1 MRQWVLSLPHRVRL
15 LCAYDPQLCRVV
27 RALFV
32 RAVANCYRRAGR
44 RHCLLRAN
52 TGAVV
57 FDQRFDSA
65 IRLDVHFHG
74 LFADGV
80 FTCALGQA
88 RADFHTATALTDDEV
103 ARTVRQI
110 RNRVLRRL
118 RRLGKLE
125 FADDD
130 DEDPEVLL
138 QIHAAA
144 VQGRVALGPA
154 AGTPDARPGRGS
166 VQVQFR
172 NGPGSLC
179 ADLDGFSLHAAV
191 RVPAGRRPSLEH
203 LIRYVARPPLAEDRL
218 SILPDGRV
226 AYAFRKRWRDGST
239 HVVLDPMTFLE
250 RLSALVPRP
259 RKKSVNY
266 FGVFAPAA
274 SYRSRVVPR
283 RSAEVV
289 GTGAAAPRCAHALP
303 DDLATTTGCAHR
315 AGTHEP
321 EPEKP
326 SASLPASPHYR
337 GVPHAPSKRTRRR
350 RYFWAELMRRVFLFD
365 PLTCNHCGGR
375 RRLLTFLTDQAVIGN
390 ILRHLGL
397 SAQPPALAPA
407 RPPPDRSVHF
417 FRS

>member
-1 MRQWVLSLPHRVRL
+1 VFPVHQG
-15 LCAYDPQLCRVV
+15 
-27 RALFV
+27 RAAERILFGCM
-32 RAVANCYRRAGR
+32 VAP
-44 RHCLLRAN
+44 
-52 TGAVV
+52 
-57 FDQRFDSA
+57 
-65 IRLDVHFHG
+65 
-74 LFADGV
+74 
-80 FTCALGQA
+80 GQS
-88 RADFHTATALTDDEV
+88 V
-103 ARTVRQI
+103 P
-110 RNRVLRRL
+110 NN
-118 RRLGKLE
+118 LE

-350 RYFWAELMRRVFLFD
+350 RYFLAELMRRVFLFD